1 MVGFINAESM
11 IDSSFKK
18 ANILI
23 VDDQEPNVEI
33 LQEFLEMQGYL
44 NVKSTTD
51 SREVL
56 SLYKSFLPDLI
67 LLDLAMPHL
76 TGFEVMDQLK
86 SIVSE
91 NSFLP
96 ILVLTADI
104 TNEAKIK
111 ALSGGA
117 SDFLTKPFDLL
128 EVGLR
133 IRNLLFSS
141 YLQQQLVDQNRL
153 LDEKVNDRTRELL
166 LKNIELNLAKE
177 KAEASDRLKTSFIN
191 NISHEIRTP
200 LNGILG
206 FGQILADHDLDEE
219 EKNRYLF
226 ILNESS
232 ERLINTVTNFLE
244 ISLITSGNQEF
255 KKRYFLPETIISDVA
270 KHFQPACNNKN
281 LKLIIEQSVNLQD
294 SLIHTDRE
302 LLFKIFRHLM
312 DNALKF
318 TTSGSIII
326 GCKRKGND
334 FVFSVQ
340 DTGKGISKEGM
351 SLIFNSF
358 SQEDNSYTRG
368 YEGCGLGLSI
378 SRGLV
383 ELLGGTIW
391 VESMVDVGSTFFF
404 TIPMQ
409 DGTDFSKPEVVLSKK
424 DATIKTILVAEDDE
438 INFLFIN
445 ILLRSQT
452 FRVLHAR
459 DGQEAIDLCR
469 IHPNISAALIDLKM
483 PFVDGFEASRQIK
496 IIDSSI
502 PILAITAYT
511 TSEDK
516 QRALDAGC
524 DEFITK
530 PVNKEQLA
538 EKLAKY
544 GIVIGVK

>member
-1 MVGFINAESM
+1 M

-33 LQEFLEMQGYL
+33 LLDFLDMQGYS
-44 NVKSTTD
+44 NVLSTTD
-51 SREVL
+51 PREVL
-56 SLYKSFLPDLI
+56 SLYRSFEPDLI

-76 TGFEVMDQLK
+76 TGFEVMEQLK
-86 SIVSE
+86 SFLGE
-91 NSFLP
+91 NTFLP
-96 ILVLTADI
+96 ILILTADI
-104 TNEAKIK
+104 TKESKIK

-153 LDEKVNDRTRELL
+153 LDEKVSERTRELML
-166 LKNIELNLAKE
+166 RNIELNLAKD

-206 FGQILADHDLDEE
+206 FGQILADHDLEEE

-244 ISLITSGNQEF
+244 ISMITSGNQEF
-255 KKRYFLPETIISDVA
+255 EKRDFLPETILSDVA
-270 KHFQPACNNKN
+270 KHFQPACNNKK
-281 LKLIIEQSVNLQD
+281 LKLIIEQSANLQEI
-294 SLIHTDRE
+294 LIHTDRE

-318 TTSGSIII
+318 TTSGSIIV

-340 DTGKGISKEGM
+340 DTGKGISKEGI

-378 SRGLV
+378 ASGLV
-383 ELLGGTIW
+383 DLLGGSIW
-391 VESMVDVGSTFFF
+391 VESTVGVGSTFFF
-404 TIPMQ
+404 TIPIHEGQ
-409 DGTDFSKPEVVLSKK
+409 NHSNTELLHSEKDGSV
-424 DATIKTILVAEDDE
+424 KTILVAEDDE

-445 ILLRSQT
+445 ILLRSDT
-452 FRVLHAR
+452 IRILHAR
-459 DGQEAIDLCR
+459 DGKEAIDLCR
-469 IHPNISAALIDLKM
+469 KNPHISAALIDLKM

-496 IIDSSI
+496 VIDSSI
-502 PILAITAYT
+502 PVLAITAYT
-511 TSEDK
+511 TVEDK
-516 QRALDAGC
+516 QRAIEAGC

-530 PVNKEQLA
+530 PVNKEQLM

-544 GIVIGVK
+544 GIVIAGKSKN

>member
-1 MVGFINAESM
+1 M

-33 LQEFLEMQGYL
+33 LLDLLDMQGYS
-44 NVKSTTD
+44 NVLSTTD
-51 SREVL
+51 PREVL
-56 SLYKSFLPDLI
+56 SLYRSFEPDLI

-76 TGFEVMDQLK
+76 TGFEVMEQLK
-86 SIVSE
+86 SFLGE
-91 NSFLP
+91 NTFLP
-96 ILVLTADI
+96 ILILTADI
-104 TNEAKIK
+104 TKESKIK

-153 LDEKVNDRTRELL
+153 LDEKVSERTRELML
-166 LKNIELNLAKE
+166 RNIELNLAKD

-206 FGQILADHDLDEE
+206 FGQILADHDLEEE

-244 ISLITSGNQEF
+244 ISMITSGNQEF
-255 KKRYFLPETIISDVA
+255 EKRDFLPETILSDVA
-270 KHFQPACNNKN
+270 KHFQPACNNKK
-281 LKLIIEQSVNLQD
+281 LKLIIEQSANLQEI
-294 SLIHTDRE
+294 LIHTDRE

-318 TTSGSIII
+318 TASGSIIV

-340 DTGKGISKEGM
+340 DTGKGISKEGI

-378 SRGLV
+378 ASGLV
-383 ELLGGTIW
+383 DLLGGSIW
-391 VESMVDVGSTFFF
+391 VESTVGVGSTFFF
-404 TIPMQ
+404 TIPIHEGQ
-409 DGTDFSKPEVVLSKK
+409 NHSNTELLHSEKDGSV
-424 DATIKTILVAEDDE
+424 KTILVAEDDE

-445 ILLRSQT
+445 ILLRSDT
-452 FRVLHAR
+452 IRILHAR
-459 DGQEAIDLCR
+459 DGKEAIDLCR
-469 IHPNISAALIDLKM
+469 KNPHISAALIDLKM

-496 IIDSSI
+496 VIDSSI
-502 PILAITAYT
+502 PVLAITAYT
-511 TSEDK
+511 TVEDK
-516 QRALDAGC
+516 QRAIEAGC

-530 PVNKEQLA
+530 PVNKEQLM

-544 GIVIGVK
+544 GIVIAGKSKN

>member
-1 MVGFINAESM
+1 M
-11 IDSSFKK
+11 IEYSFKK

-33 LQEFLEMQGYL
+33 LREFLDMQGYL
-44 NVKSTTD
+44 NVCSTTD
-51 SREVL
+51 PREVL
-56 SLYKSFLPDLI
+56 SLYKSFEPDLI

-76 TGFEVMDQLK
+76 TGFEVMAQLK
-86 SIVSE
+86 STLGE
-91 NSFLP
+91 NIFLP

-104 TNEAKIK
+104 TNESKIK

-133 IRNLLFSS
+133 IKNLLFSS

-153 LDEKVNDRTRELL
+153 LDEKVNERTRELM
-166 LKNIELNLAKE
+166 LKNLELNLAKD
-177 KAEASDRLKTSFIN
+177 KAEASDRLKTAFIN

-206 FGQILADHDLDEE
+206 FGQILADHELEEE

-255 KKRYFLPETIISDVA
+255 EKRDFLPETIISDVA

-281 LKLIIEQSVNLQD
+281 LKLIIEQSANLQD

-378 SRGLV
+378 SSGLV
-383 ELLGGTIW
+383 DLLGGSIW
-391 VESMVDVGSTFFF
+391 VESTVDVGSTFFF

-409 DGTDFSKPEVVLSKK
+409 EGQIVSRPELHQYEKDGPV
-424 DATIKTILVAEDDE
+424 KTILVAEDDE

-445 ILLRSQT
+445 ILLRSDT
-452 FRVLHAR
+452 IKILHAR
-459 DGQEAIDLCR
+459 DGKEAIDLCR
-469 IHPNISAALIDLKM
+469 KNPNISAALIDLKM

-496 IIDSSI
+496 VIDSSI
-502 PILAITAYT
+502 PVLAVTAYT
-511 TSEDK
+511 TVEDK
-516 QRALDAGC
+516 QRAIEAGC

-544 GIVIGVK
+544 GIKIGSKMKY

>member
-1 MVGFINAESM
+1 M
-11 IDSSFKK
+11 
-18 ANILI
+18 
-23 VDDQEPNVEI
+23 DDQEPNVEI
-33 LQEFLEMQGYL
+33 LHEFLEMQGYL

-51 SREVL
+51 PREVL
-56 SLYKSFLPDLI
+56 SLYKSFQPDLI
-67 LLDLAMPHL
+67 LLDLTMPHL
-76 TGFEVMDQLK
+76 TGFEVMEQLK
-86 SIVSE
+86 SILGE

-133 IRNLLFSS
+133 IKNLLFSS
-141 YLQQQLVDQNRL
+141 FLQQQLVDQNRL
-153 LDEKVNDRTRELL
+153 LDEKVNERTRELL
-166 LKNIELNLAKE
+166 LKNVELNLAKE

-206 FGQILADHDLDEE
+206 FGQILADHDLEEE
-219 EKNRYLF
+219 EKNRYLY

-244 ISLITSGNQEF
+244 ISMITSGNQEF
-255 KKRYFLPETIISDVA
+255 EKKEFLPETIISDVA
-270 KHFQPACNNKN
+270 KHFQPACDNKKLN
-281 LKLIIEQSVNLQD
+281 LIIEQSADLQD
-294 SLIHTDRE
+294 TLIYSDRE

-318 TTSGSIII
+318 TAAGSIVI
-326 GCKRKGND
+326 GCKRRGNEL
-334 FVFSVQ
+334 VFSVQ
-340 DTGKGISKEGM
+340 DTGKGITDVGKNV
-351 SLIFNSF
+351 IFNSF

-368 YEGCGLGLSI
+368 YEGCGLGLTI
-378 SRGLV
+378 SKGLV
-383 ELLGGTIW
+383 ELLGGSIW
-391 VESMVDVGSTFFF
+391 VESAVEVGSTFFF
-404 TIPMQ
+404 TIPIQ
-409 DGTDFSKPEVVLSKK
+409 GGENISKAEVFQSEN
-424 DATIKTILVAEDDE
+424 DSEIKTILVAEDDE

-445 ILLRSQT
+445 ILLRSET
-452 FRVLHAR
+452 IRILHAR

-496 IIDSSI
+496 AMDSSI

-511 TSEDK
+511 SSEDK

-530 PVNKEQLA
+530 PVNKEQLT

-544 GIVIGVK
+544 GIVIGGKIKY